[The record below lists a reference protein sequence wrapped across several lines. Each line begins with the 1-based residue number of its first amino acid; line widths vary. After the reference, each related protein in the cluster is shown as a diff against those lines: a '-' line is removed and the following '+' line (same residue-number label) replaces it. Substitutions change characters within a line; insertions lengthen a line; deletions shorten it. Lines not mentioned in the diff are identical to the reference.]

1 MITKNSKGSNGMKRY
16 LFILLA
22 TVSILFLGGC
32 NNDKFVDKRDK
43 IIPIDTNIA
52 YADIAEPNGE
62 TNVLYYADPRTEE
75 HGLNRVLR
83 VNYRNM
89 SFDSVTCVGINPHS
103 IDRAGPTQKFYVRTQ
118 NSLSFDVVNFANQT
132 VITVDMNHTHAVDGT
147 ELYHKPRA
155 IGAYNR
161 KYNIQLLSVKNRPAV
176 DVIDVAQDKI
186 LTVLGDNTD
195 YNQEDITSNGGSGSA
210 TGHAM
215 WFDEDHLGVLDRV
228 DSKVWVYRVE
238 KDNVNNTLDFTLI
251 QQFSTRYP
259 VHTIERVEHARK
271 LKDTY
276 LFYSTVE
283 GDVSAGRP
291 PEIVEIR
298 FDPFSGTLA
307 ETGKSIELSDCIQN
321 VTVQMDDGKNKKIKP
336 TTHHLGISPNGKYLV
351 VPVFDK
357 KVYIIDRKT
366 FSLVRLIEKDI
377 NNNDDDRLLGA
388 AHVNFSKQYNVA
400 IVTSH
405 FSRYITVID
414 MKTFETKH
422 VPITNYAAKEQVLA
436 DDENIH
442 LLQPHFS
449 YVDPNGQ
456 YFYTFAT
463 QGTHNTHNDDNE
475 RGIFIKLDLEVLKN
489 LSQQDIDA
497 VDLHNID
504 DHYNDL
510 GIEILKT
517 GGAPE
522 QAHS

>member
-1 MITKNSKGSNGMKRY
+1 
-16 LFILLA
+16 
-22 TVSILFLGGC
+22 
-32 NNDKFVDKRDK
+32 
-43 IIPIDTNIA
+43 
-52 YADIAEPNGE
+52 
-62 TNVLYYADPRTEE
+62 
-75 HGLNRVLR
+75 
-83 VNYRNM
+83 
-89 SFDSVTCVGINPHS
+89 
-103 IDRAGPTQKFYVRTQ
+103 
-118 NSLSFDVVNFANQT
+118 
-132 VITVDMNHTHAVDGT
+132 
-147 ELYHKPRA
+147 
-155 IGAYNR
+155 
-161 KYNIQLLSVKNRPAV
+161 
-176 DVIDVAQDKI
+176 